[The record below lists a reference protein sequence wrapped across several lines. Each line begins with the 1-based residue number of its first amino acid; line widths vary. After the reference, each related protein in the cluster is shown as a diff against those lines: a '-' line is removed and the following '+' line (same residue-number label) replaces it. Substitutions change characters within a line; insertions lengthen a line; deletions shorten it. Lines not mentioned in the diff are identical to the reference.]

1 MKRPSGTA
9 AEEATFETASWS
21 RRIVALFVDWI
32 ASSFAAAVFVGPQA
46 LPFWSL
52 ASGEDPDPSTTG
64 WVLLVFVAES
74 ALLTWLVGGSF
85 GKLMTRLRVVPS
97 DGRLLFI
104 NPLRIL
110 ARQVAV
116 VLVIPPLVF
125 RPDGRGLHDMLA
137 GTSTV
142 TLDTFRA
149 LMADQHGV

>member
-1 MKRPSGTA
+1 MA
-9 AEEATFETASWS
+9 AEQAGFETATWS
-21 RRIVALFVDWI
+21 RRIAALFIDWI
-32 ASSFAAAVFVGPQA
+32 ACTLAVIAFVGFDGYTEPGSPA
-46 LPFWSL
+46 
-52 ASGEDPDPSTTG
+52 G
-64 WVLLVFVAES
+64 WYTLGVYVAES

-85 GKLMTRLRVVPS
+85 GKLIARLRVVPS

-110 ARQVAV
+110 ARQIAV

-125 RPDGRGLHDMLA
+125 RSDGRGLHDMLA

-149 LMADQHGV
+149 LMAEQHGG